1 MGGDGSCYIS
11 KQVKAETAA
20 PGFRVKSGWAA
31 VVLLTGPIGSPALR
45 DNRMIDLSD
54 PRVPETRQPYH
65 ATFGQL
71 ETDAKKT
78 NRRTGIVHRVTK
90 QSITDLLSD
99 YRRKGYSI
107 TCASLVIGSQIDPAS
122 VANPHI
128 RAHALEGQL
137 FRSALD
143 QALNAH
149 GIRTFILLERDA
161 YARAGAQLRK
171 PCDDVRQTIQNLG
184 RATEG
189 SWRAEQKLA
198 ALGAWLAL
206 CHEPRW
212 NKREKDENL

>member
-31 VVLLTGPIGSPALR
+31 AVLLTGPIGSPALR

-78 NRRTGIVHRVTK
+78 NRRTSIVHRVTK

-99 YRRKGYSI
+99 YRLKGYSI

-161 YARAGAQLRK
+161 YARAGAQLK
-171 PCDDVRQTIQNLG
+171 KSGDDVRQTIQNLG
-184 RATEG
+184 RSTEA

-198 ALGAWLAL
+198 AVGAWLAL
-206 CHEPRW
+206 CHDPRW
-212 NKREKDENL
+212 NKGEKDENL

>member
-31 VVLLTGPIGSPALR
+31 AVLLTGPIGSPALR
-45 DNRMIDLSD
+45 DNRVIDLSD

-78 NRRTGIVHRVTK
+78 NRRTSIVHRVTK

-161 YARAGAQLRK
+161 YARAGAQLK
-171 PCDDVRQTIQNLG
+171 KSGDDVRQTIQNLG
-184 RATEG
+184 RSTEA

-198 ALGAWLAL
+198 AVGAWLAL
-206 CHEPRW
+206 CHDPRW

>member
-31 VVLLTGPIGSPALR
+31 AVLLTGPIGSPALR
-45 DNRMIDLSD
+45 DNRVIDLSD

-78 NRRTGIVHRVTK
+78 NRRTSIVHRVTK

-161 YARAGAQLRK
+161 YARAGAQLK
-171 PCDDVRQTIQNLG
+171 KSCDDVRQTIQNLG
-184 RATEG
+184 RSTEG
-189 SWRAEQKLA
+189 SWRVEQKLA